1 MTNPTQTFAAM
12 IEIVT
17 ACITHQDV
25 SVNDVPGLIS
35 KIHKSLSVIDGFT
48 LSLEEKPKRS
58 FVNKAV
64 AKPVMAEDQLPVVT
78 VASATLPAVRRP
90 IPAVPILQSVFRD
103 RIICLKDGT
112 THVMMKQHLR
122 RVCGMTPKQYRT
134 KWGLPDNSE
143 RQRQGAKK
151 VGLGTLAN
159 KRGHLSEDEMRA

>member
-78 VASATLPAVRRP
+78 VASATFAESLWHDPEA
-90 IPAVPILQSVFRD
+90 IPDQMGF
-103 RIICLKDGT
+103 T
-112 THVMMKQHLR
+112 
-122 RVCGMTPKQYRT
+122 
-134 KWGLPDNSE
+134 
-143 RQRQGAKK
+143 RQ
-151 VGLGTLAN
+151 
-159 KRGHLSEDEMRA
+159 LSDYSTRSL